1 MIFERSYSGLKKQQG
16 IATLVTVLVLLIA
29 TTITAFTISSSI
41 ISEKQVVADEQRA
54 AAALEA
60 ANAGLANGVNF
71 FRENGQLP
79 TAESSG
85 LVGSGSEERWSY
97 RGVSSSSGS
106 GDIEWVIISEGKS
119 DDDSVVRRIQMTLD
133 YAKLDLPNAP
143 VVTAA
148 APNFSGDFE
157 VVNLSG
163 NTTIWTGQSVNISSN
178 AFSTKIPNPLD
189 PDTLIKS
196 STINY
201 RGSDIIENDPN
212 LAGLDEDQFQQ
223 AFLGSTVEEFCEQGF
238 IDRNDYSTGGPGE
251 TSFKEALQNAG
262 TVVCIRDTSDG
273 DVEIPTD
280 TFDGSVQKTI
290 IIDGNWDQSNSNTF
304 RGLVFV
310 TQDVKKLTGN
320 SPIYGSLMAFGE
332 VGNGAGT
339 PSIIFNSDYTTDLGD
354 SSDATA
360 ISGTWRDW

>member
-1 MIFERSYSGLKKQQG
+1 MIISHRIQNQKG
-16 IATLVTVLVLLIA
+16 IATLVTVIVLLIA

-41 ISEKQVVADEQRA
+41 VSEKQVVADEQRSLM
-54 AAALEA
+54 ALEA
-60 ANAGLANGVNF
+60 AQSGLAEGVNYYRKF
-71 FRENGQLP
+71 GVLP
-79 TAESSG
+79 SVTSKASGSVASGYLETWSYWGASMPDSSG
-85 LVGSGSEERWSY
+85 
-97 RGVSSSSGS
+97 GVDWELHSTGA
-106 GDIEWVIISEGKS
+106 S
-119 DDDSVVRRIQMTLD
+119 DDGSVNRILRMKID
-133 YAKLDLPNAP
+133 FAKLDLPNAP
-143 VVTAA
+143 IVTAA

-157 VVNLSG
+157 IVNLSG

-178 AFSTKIPNPLD
+178 AFSTKVPNPLD
-189 PDTLIKS
+189 PDTLIES
-196 STINY
+196 TTINY

-223 AFLGSTVEEFCEQGF
+223 AFLGSTVEEFCEQDF
-238 IDRNDYSTGGPGE
+238 IDRNDYSTGGQGE